1 LAPGLRVFDPAVE
14 RVMPEQVLCIVGTR
28 PEGIK
33 MAPVILALRDEPD
46 IDLVTVSTGQH
57 REMLNQVLEF
67 FGVKVDE
74 DLNLM
79 QPNQTLADLTAR
91 SLQALDRV
99 LAERQPKIVVA
110 QGDTTT
116 VATAALAAFYRK
128 IPFAHVEAGLRT
140 HDLLNPFPE
149 ELNRVIAG
157 KLANLHFP
165 PTQRAADVLR
175 EERVAEE
182 NIVLTGNTVIDALL
196 QAVAK
201 KPPLPFD
208 LPEGKRIVLV
218 TLHRRESFG
227 HSVQDVCN
235 AVRRLTEKF
244 PDIHVVWPVHLNPNV
259 REPVRKAFAD
269 SKQVQLCD
277 PLPYNHFVAT
287 MNRADLIL
295 TDSGGVQ
302 EEAPALGKPV
312 LVLREVTERPEAVEY
327 GVVELVGTDEEKI
340 VASASK
346 LLSDADAYAKMAR
359 GVSPYGDGKASARI
373 VAALRKALGLPAKAA
388 VPPLKIEVP
397 A

>member
-1 LAPGLRVFDPAVE
+1 
-14 RVMPEQVLCIVGTR
+14 MSEQILCIVGTR

-33 MAPVILALRDEPD
+33 MAPVILALHNEPD

-57 REMLNQVLEF
+57 REMLTQVLDF

-91 SLQALDRV
+91 SLQALDGV
-99 LAERQPKIVVA
+99 LERRKPRMVVA

-116 VATAALAAFYRK
+116 VATAALAAFYRR

-175 EERVAEE
+175 SERVPEAD
-182 NIVLTGNTVIDALL
+182 IVLTGNTVIDALL

-201 KPPLPFD
+201 KPPLPFE
-208 LPEGKRIVLV
+208 LPADKRIVLV

-227 HSVQDVCN
+227 SSVQDVCN
-235 AVRRLTEKF
+235 AVRRLTERF
-244 PDIHVVWPVHLNPNV
+244 DDLHVVWPVHLNPNV
-259 REPVRKAFAD
+259 REPVQKAFAN
-269 SKQVQLCD
+269 STRVQLCD
-277 PLPYNHFVAT
+277 PLAYNHFIAT

-340 VASASK
+340 VTLAAK
-346 LLSDADAYAKMAR
+346 LLSDPAAYAKMAR
-359 GVSPYGDGKASARI
+359 GVSPYGDGRAAERI
-373 VAALRKALGLPAKAA
+373 VAALRKALGLPARAD
-388 VPPLKIEVP
+388 VPPLKIDAP
-397 A
+397 S